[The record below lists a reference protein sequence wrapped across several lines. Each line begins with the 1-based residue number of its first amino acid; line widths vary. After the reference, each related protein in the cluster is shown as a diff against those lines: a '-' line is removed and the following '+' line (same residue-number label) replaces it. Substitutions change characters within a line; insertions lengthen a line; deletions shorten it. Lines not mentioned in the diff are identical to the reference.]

1 MEEFDEFAPKAQILL
16 VCCWRA
22 RKEVSLLLG
31 ELTNRAPMMRKGQSF
46 GLLNFKQ
53 VRMFDFRIFLEFNE
67 FVNESKVQI

>member
-22 RKEVSLLLG
+22 MKEVSLLLG

-46 GLLNFKQ
+46 GFLNFKQ
-53 VRMFDFRIFLEFNE
+53 VRMNDFRIFLEFNE

>member
-22 RKEVSLLLG
+22 MKEVSLLLG
-31 ELTNRAPMMRKGQSF
+31 ELTNRAPVMRKVESF

-53 VRMFDFRIFLEFNE
+53 VCTYNFKQCYQNNFIMR
-67 FVNESKVQI
+67 